1 MNRSYLF
8 APGHSEKLLTRVF
21 NAGADAIMLDLEDA
35 VPAQAKNTARVM
47 VSQALTDRP
56 AWVRI
61 NAVGTDW
68 CAADLEAV
76 GELAYGIRI
85 PKTESVADVEWVSQR
100 APGKPL
106 ICAIESARGVF
117 AAQEIAAVPGVRH
130 LAMGGVDLQRD
141 LNAGNGNA
149 QTLYVR
155 SHLVLASRAAGIGPP
170 IDSVYP
176 RLDDEDGLSEQA
188 QFARSLGFF
197 GKSAIHPCQLAAI
210 HEAFTP
216 SATDI
221 AWARE
226 VLAAFDAA
234 GGEALRLPTG
244 EFIDLPVAQ
253 RARHLL
259 KIADSGS
266 PSTVTT
272 LE

>member
-1 MNRSYLF
+1 M
-8 APGHSEKLLTRVF
+8 
-21 NAGADAIMLDLEDA
+21 
-35 VPAQAKNTARVM
+35 
-47 VSQALTDRP
+47 
-56 AWVRI
+56 
-61 NAVGTDW
+61 
-68 CAADLEAV
+68 
-76 GELAYGIRI
+76 
-85 PKTESVADVEWVSQR
+85 
-100 APGKPL
+100 
-106 ICAIESARGVF
+106 
-117 AAQEIAAVPGVRH
+117 PGVRH

-155 SHLVLASRAAGIGPP
+155 SHLVLASRAAGIDPP

-176 RLDDEDGLSEQA
+176 HLDDEDGLSEQA

-216 SATDI
+216 SAPEI

-259 KIADSGS
+259 KIADSGT

-272 LE
+272 PE